1 MIISLMGFMAS
12 GKSSIGRILAG
23 KLKLNFIDLDVFIE
37 GQEGRSIK
45 EIFEKEGES
54 YFRKIEST
62 HLDWIVSNHQ
72 NLVLALGG
80 GTPCQ
85 ENNWMTINK
94 TNSIYLHKTND
105 QLFERLHSRKLK
117 RPLIAN
123 LSDIE
128 LKEFI
133 EQRMIVRSPF
143 YKKAKTVVDVTESK
157 KKTADQIVTLLNQS

>member
-12 GKSSIGRILAG
+12 GKSSIGRILSD

-37 GQEGRSIK
+37 GKEGLTIK
-45 EIFEKEGES
+45 EIFEREGEA
-54 YFRKIEST
+54 YFRKLEST
-62 HLDWIVSNHQ
+62 YLDWIVDNHQ

-85 ENNWMTINK
+85 ENNWTTINK
-94 TNSIYLHKTND
+94 TNSIYLYKTND
-105 QLFERLHSRKLK
+105 QLFERLHSRKHK

-123 LSDIE
+123 LSDPE

-133 EQRMIVRSPF
+133 AERMSSRSAF
-143 YKKAKTVVDVTESK
+143 YERANAKVEVIQSK
-157 KKTADQIVTLLNQS
+157 KKTAAQIVNLLVQ